1 VERLISDVA
10 VSGGERAD
18 DGGVGSER
26 QTIDDARRH
35 GLVPQL
41 LLLVDRLTMHFA
53 ELA

>member
-1 VERLISDVA
+1 MERLISDVA

-41 LLLVDRLTMHFA
+41 LSQRA
-53 ELA
+53 LARQTSL